1 MKLSEI
7 QNYVES
13 GKRTRAEFQDRI
25 IGYIGIWAII
35 GNSVATILVS
45 RIVDSLRGKM
55 KLAILILMVSGILCW
70 IWLGLLCLRVIP
82 FSVSKY
88 FSFSAFAILVRV
100 FNLFQSAVQL
110 YLSTILASAITYSA
124 GPIFF
129 EFTVELVYPVPEGIV
144 GAFLTTI
151 YNSVGMIFLFLFYVP
166 AVGKPSFF

>member
-1 MKLSEI
+1 M
-7 QNYVES
+7 
-13 GKRTRAEFQDRI
+13 
-25 IGYIGIWAII
+25 
-35 GNSVATILVS
+35 ATILVS

-82 FSVSKY
+82 FSVSKCHVIIRASEVLNILQAIY
-88 FSFSAFAILVRV
+88 VFFS
-100 FNLFQSAVQL
+100 VQL

-166 AVGKPSFF
+166 AVGKSSHSLFSKPKPGKRTRPSFQPRIRTGSPGPL